1 MADEQAPWEQNYE
14 NNQTPI
20 VLPGTDKG
28 LYTDAKGRVSGFA
41 GRMVLARTT
50 MDRIETSGFD
60 PVNIKDVGVDNWLPF
75 VPEWME
81 RFMLSD
87 KYKLYEAA
95 KMNWKTAQLRRETG
109 AVINDSEIVW
119 IEETYFPQLGDGDA
133 VAELKREA
141 RDETTNAMITEAGS
155 AYKGLSI
162 EEAQLKSVEIE
173 KQRARNILLD
183 RAKKNPELAKRLTKM
198 LGTIK

>member
-1 MADEQAPWEQNYE
+1 MADVQAPWEQNYD
-14 NNQTPI
+14 TPLTAV

-41 GRMVLARTT
+41 GRMVFSNTN
-50 MDRIETSGFD
+50 MDRIEASGFN
-60 PVNIKDVGVDNWLPF
+60 PVNIIDVTKDNLPF

-81 RFMLSD
+81 RFLQSD
-87 KYKLYEAA
+87 KYKLYETN

-119 IEETYFPQLGDGDA
+119 IEETYFPQLGDGQA
-133 VAELKREA
+133 VTELKKQA
-141 RDETTNAMITEAGS
+141 RKETTNAMITEAGA

-162 EEAQLKSVEIE
+162 EEAQLKAIEIE
-173 KQRARNILLD
+173 KQRARNILLK
-183 RAKKNPELAKRLTKM
+183 RAKNNPDLAKRLTKI
-198 LGTIK
+198 LGTL

>member
-1 MADEQAPWEQNYE
+1 
-14 NNQTPI
+14 
-20 VLPGTDKG
+20 
-28 LYTDAKGRVSGFA
+28 
-41 GRMVLARTT
+41 
-50 MDRIETSGFD
+50 
-60 PVNIKDVGVDNWLPF
+60 
-75 VPEWME
+75 
-81 RFMLSD
+81 
-87 KYKLYEAA
+87 
-95 KMNWKTAQLRRETG
+95 MNWKTAQLRRETG